1 MTGVLRRI
9 GVMIGL
15 NTRRTFSSPG
25 NVLWILIVPI
35 VFSLILAA
43 FFGGQDAQSPA
54 TNRVEYETPRGGTDG
69 QGLVKLRITFG
80 IYLVFTL
87 AALFGRGG
95 ALHQEHKEGTLQR
108 LVAAGVAYGEIVAAH
123 VATIFLVGAVQAAVF
138 VSITA
143 AVGTPWLS
151 AGWSVLALTLL
162 GTLLVG
168 AGLAVCLSGMTRSA
182 PLMQGLSAGVPP
194 LLAMVG
200 GALFPLEAAP
210 LGLQQ
215 AARINPVFWAVELLD
230 EGYVY
235 RGVPGQI
242 LPLTVLLLIGVLG
255 AVIGI
260 QGLRRVEL

>member
-1 MTGVLRRI
+1 GRLEAALRRDVGPRAELAGADLDRGHGRGGIVAGGDGVVPEARARRRGRRRDLQHFGLSRRIDDAVARAARVVPHVVGVAAQSRRAGRIPQSFSRRRTGGRFGRADDAGRGRGGVVCPGLAGVECAGKGGSVMTGVLRRI

-95 ALHQEHKEGTLQR
+95 ALHQEHK
-108 LVAAGVAYGEIVAAH
+108 
-123 VATIFLVGAVQAAVF
+123 
-138 VSITA
+138 
-143 AVGTPWLS
+143 
-151 AGWSVLALTLL
+151 
-162 GTLLVG
+162 
-168 AGLAVCLSGMTRSA
+168 
-182 PLMQGLSAGVPP
+182 
-194 LLAMVG
+194 
-200 GALFPLEAAP
+200 
-210 LGLQQ
+210 
-215 AARINPVFWAVELLD
+215 
-230 EGYVY
+230 
-235 RGVPGQI
+235 
-242 LPLTVLLLIGVLG
+242 
-255 AVIGI
+255 
-260 QGLRRVEL
+260 